1 MLRRG
6 MKEPFSENL
15 IADYAEGREHSQS
28 SGAQVGYVDPTSLQP
43 RSIRIAVGRLLAFL
57 HPCAQ
62 HTLQHNPNDNVSR
75 CGHGSRHRESGHRTA
90 DMSENLCRQAERS
103 VNHICTNMAV
113 SSTSPKRR
121 SVDRSFGQSVSRSID
136 RLIESV
142 DRSIGRSVGR
152 SEDRS
157 RGRPVGQPTNRAV
170 GLVCRSVDRSIN
182 RSFGRVIRSLRSIE
196 RSIARAVDG
205 AVDRSSDRS
214 VGQSLDRS
222 FGRFLGSWMS
232 VSVDRSID

>member
-1 MLRRG
+1 MRG
-6 MKEPFSENL
+6 QKLAASRNEGTLSENL

-75 CGHGSRHRESGHRTA
+75 CGHGNRHRESGHRTA
-90 DMSENLCRQAERS
+90 DMSENLCRQAERT
-103 VNHICTNMAV
+103 VNHNRAL

-157 RGRPVGQPTNRAV
+157 RGRPVGQPTNPAV
-170 GLVCRSVDRSIN
+170 GLIEIDR
-182 RSFGRVIRSLRSIE
+182 
-196 RSIARAVDG
+196 
-205 AVDRSSDRS
+205 AVDRSS
-214 VGQSLDRS
+214 
-222 FGRFLGSWMS
+222 GRWGG
-232 VSVDRSID
+232 RSIE